1 MNSIG
6 PPKPPSRPHVAVLGG
21 AKGGSGRSTL
31 CAEIARSLG
40 RQGHRV
46 LCVDGSLS
54 CPTLNIFLGSPPPTP
69 PPLSTPRLGEPG
81 AHLAAFIHDTVHR
94 NVWLASLGASRA
106 YPFLRPPFQANVVM
120 EQIYELDFDWVLVD
134 LGPELDPFYI
144 GLFALC
150 EIPLLVC
157 TPEPSSVRMAT
168 QFLRSTLYQAIAYHP
183 EAAGSAQD
191 EVVRWLHDQPISLN
205 QDSLFGA
212 EPQDPLIAR
221 ILDSTL
227 DSLEV
232 YLLVNLVREGAEQD
246 LGFVL
251 SHAWFQ
257 ELGIFPRYLGPI
269 HHEDRR
275 WFYNRRTTGNGSGGR
290 QDEALSNDIEKL
302 VRHLTQLDQVDRDSP
317 RPLPSGQ
324 QDATVASALGLGPGL
339 STSQVR
345 QHCRRLWEGYRR
357 EAIVS
362 LAFEDPAERERM
374 AEAIENLY
382 RGSLSLPGEPS
393 LPPVAPPTPLP
404 SEPSHVATA
413 ASGRAG
419 RGQDEEDDDQV
430 QDTGPLATGSPGA
443 LITQLRKQ
451 QQLSLQELS
460 QRTHIGLKYLCAIE
474 DVDLD
479 VLPRTVYLRGYLR
492 EIARSFELEPEPLV
506 REYLRRLDQWR
517 SHHG

>member
-1 MNSIG
+1 M
-6 PPKPPSRPHVAVLGG
+6 AVLGG

-46 LCVDGSLS
+46 LCVDASLG
-54 CPTLNIFLGSPPPTP
+54 CPTLNIFLGSPPPP
-69 PPLSTPRLGEPG
+69 PPRPPQPPLGAGG
-81 AHLAAFIHDTVHR
+81 AHLASFIHDTVHR
-94 NVWLASLGASRA
+94 NVWLVSLGASRS
-106 YPFLRPPFQANVVM
+106 YPFLRPPFQADFVM
-120 EQIYELDFDWVLVD
+120 GQLYELDFDWILVD

-183 EAAGSAQD
+183 EASGAAQ
-191 EVVRWLHDQPISLN
+191 ESILGWLHAQPIWLN
-205 QDSLFGA
+205 QDSLFGS
-212 EPQDPLIAR
+212 EPQDPVIAR

-227 DSLEV
+227 DTLEV

-275 WFYNRRTTGNGSGGR
+275 WFYNRRTTGTGSGAR

-302 VRHLTQLDQVDRDSP
+302 VRQLTQIDLVDQESP
-317 RPLPSGQ
+317 RPVPSQAQG
-324 QDATVASALGLGPGL
+324 ASVSRALGLGPGL

-374 AEAIENLY
+374 AEAIEQLY

-393 LPPVAPPTPLP
+393 ATVPPATLDPPAPAPELPKGPVAHAPPP
-404 SEPSHVATA
+404 A
-413 ASGRAG
+413 APAPAPAHGGAPV
-419 RGQDEEDDDQV
+419 E
-430 QDTGPLATGSPGA
+430 SPGA
-443 LITQLRKQ
+443 LITGLRKQ

-474 DVDLD
+474 DVDLE

-506 REYLRRLDQWR
+506 QEYLRRLDHWR
-517 SHHG
+517 SA